1 MCVWTGAPSS
11 IQEVEFI
18 MVSSADWALGQPAG
32 GFPSCTDE
40 LMEPICHAGEPLAPP
55 NAERMLES
63 SDEETPGTLR
73 AIGGNSEWDEMRFGV
88 RSGSFYSS
96 HQHQRSYVSVTET

>member
-1 MCVWTGAPSS
+1 
-11 IQEVEFI
+11 
-18 MVSSADWALGQPAG
+18 MVRSADWALGQPAG

-73 AIGGNSEWDEMRFGV
+73 GISGNSEWDAFWREEWEFLFF
-88 RSGSFYSS
+88 SPTSPHLS
-96 HQHQRSYVSVTET
+96 HKNVILHTADITAKRLRWLGACH